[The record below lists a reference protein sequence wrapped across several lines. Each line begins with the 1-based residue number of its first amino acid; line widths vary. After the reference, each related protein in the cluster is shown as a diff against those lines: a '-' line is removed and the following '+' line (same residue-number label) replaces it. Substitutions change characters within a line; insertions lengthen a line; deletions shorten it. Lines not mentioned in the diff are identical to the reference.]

1 MSSLLSHIRS
11 PRDLKRLSLPDLD
24 LLASEIRERI
34 VATVAKNGGH
44 LAPSLGAVELA
55 IAIHRVFDAPRDKIL
70 WDVGHQAYAH
80 KLLTGRE
87 KKFPSL
93 RMRGGLSGFCSPAES
108 EYDAFVS
115 GHSGSALSAAIG
127 LETARELGGEEG
139 HVVAVIGDGSLS
151 NGITLEALNNL
162 RTSCRNLVIIL
173 NDNKMSIDRSI
184 GAIPNML
191 NRIITGKTYNRFKA
205 FAKMIVRRL
214 PYGQKQID
222 GIQLME
228 RSMKNFFVPGIFFE
242 EMGVRY
248 IGPINGHD
256 IGELVT
262 TLSRVRDFRRPVLVH
277 AVTEKGHGC
286 DYAAE
291 SPERFHGIG
300 RFHPENGTPL
310 APKGKGAPSF
320 SDAFGKAILAEA
332 ERNEKL
338 AVITA
343 AMAHGCGVPQ
353 DFIDRHPSRFFD
365 VGIAEEHAVI
375 FGAGLA
381 KGGFRPVVAI
391 YATFLQRALD
401 CVFHDVCLQ
410 NLPLVICADRAGVV
424 EDGPTHHGIYDAAF
438 LRAMPNLSILQP
450 ADADELQEMFS
461 LALAQ
466 GTPVAIRY
474 AKADASPLPKRSP
487 VVWGKAVVVRDGS
500 RVSLWCSGRETAT
513 GLAVAELLHARGISA
528 EVVNAR
534 FLKPFDADLLRD
546 RARRGFLVVS
556 IEDHVKQGGL
566 ASIVLE
572 TLSDFAS
579 VRTLAF
585 GWDADRTIPHGD
597 VKTLRRE
604 FGMTPDAIADSI
616 AHALAD
622 GSAN

>member
-1 MSSLLSHIRS
+1 MSCLLSHIRH
-11 PRDLKRLSLPDLD
+11 PRDLKRLSLPDLEI
-24 LLASEIRERI
+24 LASEIRERI

-55 IAIHRVFDAPRDKIL
+55 VAIHRVFDSPRDKIL

-87 KKFPSL
+87 KEFSSL
-93 RMRGGLSGFCSPAES
+93 RIRGGLSGFCSPEES

-127 LETARELGGEEG
+127 LETARELNGKED

-162 RTSCRNLVIIL
+162 RSSCRNLVIIL
-173 NDNKMSIDRSI
+173 NDNKMSIDKSI

-191 NRIITGKTYNRFKA
+191 NRLITGKTYNRFKA

-300 RFHPENGTPL
+300 RFHPENGAPL
-310 APKGKGAPSF
+310 TPKGKSVPTF

-332 ERNEKL
+332 ERNDRL

-343 AMAHGCGVPQ
+343 AMAHGCGIPPE
-353 DFIDRHPSRFFD
+353 FIDRHPSRFFD

-381 KGGFRPVVAI
+381 KGGFHPVVAI

-410 NLPLVICADRAGVV
+410 NLPLVICTDRAGIV
-424 EDGPTHHGIYDAAF
+424 EDGPTHHGIYDVSF

-461 LALAQ
+461 LALAKKA
-466 GTPVAIRY
+466 PVAIRY

-487 VVWGKAVVVRDGS
+487 VVWGKADIVRDGS

-513 GLAVAELLHARGISA
+513 GLLVADLLNARGISA

-534 FLKPFDADLLRD
+534 FLRPFDADLLRD
-546 RARRGFLVVS
+546 RARNGRLVVS

-572 TLSDFAS
+572 TLSDFSS
-579 VRTLAF
+579 VRTLSF
-585 GWDADRTIPHGD
+585 GWDAERLIPHGD
-597 VKTLRRE
+597 VKTLRKE
-604 FGMTPDAIADSI
+604 FGMTPAAIADAIAN
-616 AHALAD
+616 ALAD
-622 GSAN
+622 DSRS